1 MIAHGLQAGC
11 DRLHDDNP
19 DMDIDAATEL
29 LGGLSPARFMRRHW
43 QKAPLLVRQAWPG
56 VQAPMSRGGLF
67 ALAAQD
73 DVESRL
79 LTQVGDRWRLRHGPL
94 PRSALPP
101 LKQPGWT
108 LLVQGLDLHSD
119 AAFAMRQRFAF
130 AGQARLDD
138 VMVSYASDGGGVGPH
153 LDAYDVFL
161 LQLQGTRRWRVGRVR
176 DKRLVDDAPVKRLR
190 HFEPEFDWLLAPG
203 DMLYVPP
210 GWGHDG
216 VAVGPCMTA
225 SIGFRAPR
233 RSDLARDLLAQLA
246 DDIDTPDGEPPL
258 RDRPAQA
265 SATPGRVPMALRDAA
280 QAAVARAVSEHYALD
295 RAIGQQ
301 LSEPKPQVWFD
312 AGLALSSARVG
323 LCLDRRSRMLYDDRH
338 LFINGEAFVCGGKDA
353 ALLRQL
359 ADTGAL
365 PGRAAAGLSRQAWAQ
380 LSDWAQAGWLH
391 AQQDEG

>member
-1 MIAHGLQAGC
+1 MH
-11 DRLHDDNP
+11 
-19 DMDIDAATEL
+19 IDVATEL
-29 LGGLSPARFMRRHW
+29 LGGLSPSRFMRRHW
-43 QKAPLLVRQAWPG
+43 QKSPLLVRQAWPG
-56 VQAPMSRGGLF
+56 VQAPMSRSGLF
-67 ALAAQD
+67 DLAGQD

-79 LTQVGDRWRLRHGPL
+79 LTRVGDGWRLRPGPL

-101 LKQPGWT
+101 LKQSGWT
-108 LLVQGLDLHSD
+108 LLVQGLDLHCD
-119 AAFAMRQRFAF
+119 AALAMRQRFAF

-176 DKRLVDDAPVKRLR
+176 DKRLVDGAPVKLLR
-190 HFEPEFDWLLAPG
+190 HFEPEFDWLLGPG

-210 GWGHDG
+210 LWGHDG

-233 RSDLARDLLAQLA
+233 RSDLARDMLAQMA
-246 DDIDTPDGEPPL
+246 DDIDTPDGELPL

-265 SATPGRVPMALRDAA
+265 SATPGRVPTVLRDAA
-280 QAAVARAVSEHYALD
+280 QAAVARAMNQTDALE
-295 RAIGQQ
+295 RALGQQ

-312 AGLALSSARVG
+312 AGLALADARVG

-353 ALLRQL
+353 ALLRLL

-365 PGRAAAGLSRQAWAQ
+365 TGSAAAGLSKQAWAQ
-380 LSDWAQAGWLH
+380 VSDWAQAGWLH
-391 AQQDEG
+391 GQKEVA